1 MAVKLSEKELLRVDG
16 GLQDG
21 WETYLRSQISLYKGI
36 GLTKTQVLA
45 KLDESVGRDHISADQ
60 LALFVEEN
68 WRKIP
73 ALNTFYG
80 F

>member
-1 MAVKLSEKELLRVDG
+1 MAVKLSEKELVRVDG

-36 GLTKTQVLA
+36 GLTKAEVLA
-45 KLDESVGRDHISADQ
+45 KLEESIGKNHAGTEQ
-60 LALFVEEN
+60 LAQFVEEN

-80 F
+80 I

>member
-1 MAVKLSEKELLRVDG
+1 MAIKLSEKELVSVDG

-21 WETYLRSQISLYKGI
+21 WDTYLRSQISLYKGI
-36 GLTKTQVLA
+36 GLTKAQVLER
-45 KLDESVGRDHISADQ
+45 LEESVGKDNTDAARLVS
-60 LALFVEEN
+60 FVEEN

-73 ALNTFYG
+73 AYNTFYG